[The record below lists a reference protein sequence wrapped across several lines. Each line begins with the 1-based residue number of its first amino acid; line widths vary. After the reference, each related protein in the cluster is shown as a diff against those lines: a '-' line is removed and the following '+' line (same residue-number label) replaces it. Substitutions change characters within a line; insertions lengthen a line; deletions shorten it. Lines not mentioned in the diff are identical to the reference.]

1 MNGLAFLLVALVLA
15 AAFGNWAA
23 VANSNKGL
31 EYLCKPAVVVLL
43 IGLALALDPR
53 DPSARTWFVVAL
65 VCSLAG
71 DVLLMLPRDLFV
83 FGLGAFLLAH
93 LAYVVGL
100 AGDDVVDGVAIA
112 RLLAGVVLVAVGI
125 LVLGTQIVR
134 AAYAAESDLAIPV
147 MVYIGVISAMV
158 VAAVGTGRPLA
169 VAGAVLFYSS
179 DALIG
184 WSRFVR
190 EYNWAP
196 VVIMVTYHL
205 GQLGLVLS
213 LI

>member
-1 MNGLAFLLVALVLA
+1 MNGLAFLLVALVVA
-15 AAFGNWAA
+15 AAFGNWTA

-93 LAYVVGL
+93 LAYVVGM
-100 AGDDVVDGVAIA
+100 VVDGVSIT
-112 RLLAGVVLVAVGI
+112 RLLAGVLLVAVGI

-158 VAAVGTGRPLA
+158 VAAVGTGEPLA
-169 VAGAVLFYSS
+169 IAGALLFYSS

-190 EYNWAP
+190 EYAWAP

>member
-1 MNGLAFLLVALVLA
+1 VNAFAFLAVALVLA

-23 VANSNKGL
+23 VANDNKGL
-31 EYLCKPAVVVLL
+31 EYICKPAVVLLL
-43 IGLALALDPR
+43 ITLALVIDPR
-53 DPSARTWFVVAL
+53 DPTARTWFVVAL

-71 DVLLMLPRDLFV
+71 DVFLMLPRELFV
-83 FGLGAFLLAH
+83 LGLAAFLLAH
-93 LAYVVGL
+93 LAYIVGML
-100 AGDDVVDGVAIA
+100 VDGVQLA
-112 RLLAGVVLVAVGI
+112 RLLAGVLVVAVGI
-125 LVLGTQIVR
+125 LVLGTQVVR
-134 AAYAAESDLAIPV
+134 AAQAAEPALTIPV

-158 VAAVGTGRPLA
+158 VAAIGTGEPLA
-169 VAGAVLFYSS
+169 IAGALLFYCS

-190 EYNWAP
+190 EYTWAP
-196 VVIMVTYHL
+196 VVIMITYHL

>member
-15 AAFGNWAA
+15 AAFGNWTA

-43 IGLALALDPR
+43 VGLALVLDPR
-53 DPSARTWFVVAL
+53 DPSARAWFVVAL

-71 DVLLMLPRDLFV
+71 DVFLMLPRDRFV
-83 FGLGAFLLAH
+83 FGLAAFLLAH
-93 LAYVVGL
+93 LAYVVGM
-100 AGDDVVDGVAIA
+100 VVDGVDAM

-134 AAYAAESDLAIPV
+134 AAYAAEADLAIPV
-147 MVYIGVISAMV
+147 TVYIGVISAMV

-169 VAGAVLFYSS
+169 IGGALLFYSS

-190 EYNWAP
+190 EYSWAR

>member
-1 MNGLAFLLVALVLA
+1 MNAFAFLAVALVLA

-23 VANSNKGL
+23 VANDNKGL
-31 EYLCKPAVVVLL
+31 EYLCKPAVVLLL
-43 IGLALALDPR
+43 IALALAIDPR
-53 DPSARTWFVVAL
+53 DPTARTWFVVAL

-71 DVLLMLPRDLFV
+71 DVFLMLPRDLFV
-83 FGLGAFLLAH
+83 LGLAAFLLAH
-93 LAYVVGL
+93 LAYVVGM
-100 AGDDVVDGVAIA
+100 VVDGVSVT
-112 RLLAGVVLVAVGI
+112 RLLAGVLLVAIGI
-125 LVLGTQIVR
+125 LLLGTQIVR
-134 AAYAAESDLAIPV
+134 AAYAAEPALAIPV
-147 MVYIGVISAMV
+147 MAYIGVISAMV
-158 VAAVGTGRPLA
+158 VAAIGTGEPLA
-169 VAGAVLFYSS
+169 IAGALLFYAS

-190 EYNWAP
+190 EYTWAP

>member
-15 AAFGNWAA
+15 AAFGNWTA

-43 IGLALALDPR
+43 IGLALVLDPR

-71 DVLLMLPRDLFV
+71 DVFLMLPRDLFV

-93 LAYVVGL
+93 LAYVVGM
-100 AGDDVVDGVAIA
+100 VVDGVDAM

-134 AAYAAESDLAIPV
+134 AAYAAEADLAIPV
-147 MVYIGVISAMV
+147 TVYIGVISAMV

-169 VAGAVLFYSS
+169 IGGALLFYSS

-190 EYNWAP
+190 EYSWAP

>member
-1 MNGLAFLLVALVLA
+1 
-15 AAFGNWAA
+15 
-23 VANSNKGL
+23 L

-71 DVLLMLPRDLFV
+71 DVFLMVPRDLFV

-100 AGDDVVDGVAIA
+100 AGDGVAIA
-112 RLLAGVVLVAVGI
+112 WLLAGVVLVAVGI

-134 AAYAAESDLAIPV
+134 AAYAAESEMAIPV

-169 VAGAVLFYSS
+169 IGGALLFYSS

-190 EYNWAP
+190 ECSWAP

>member
-15 AAFGNWAA
+15 AAFGNWTA

-43 IGLALALDPR
+43 VGLALALDPR

-71 DVLLMLPRDLFV
+71 DVFLMLPRDLFV

-93 LAYVVGL
+93 LAYVVGM
-100 AGDDVVDGVAIA
+100 VVDGVSVT

-147 MVYIGVISAMV
+147 MVYVGVISAMV

-169 VAGAVLFYSS
+169 IGGALLFYAS

-190 EYNWAP
+190 EYAWAP